1 MNKRYLIR
9 VMGVLYKYTRYVS
22 GNCTRKNLYTGA
34 RAERITVEQLEHD
47 IAAYDVIE
55 KYESVV

>member
-1 MNKRYLIR
+1 
-9 VMGVLYKYTRYVS
+9 MGVLYKYTRYVS